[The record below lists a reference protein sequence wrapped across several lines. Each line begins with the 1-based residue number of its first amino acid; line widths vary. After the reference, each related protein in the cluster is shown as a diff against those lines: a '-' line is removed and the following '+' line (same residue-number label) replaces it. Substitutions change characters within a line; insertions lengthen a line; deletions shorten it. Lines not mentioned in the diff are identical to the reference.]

1 VKWIGAGM
9 VALGVAVFP
18 AAVWFPGPWGVISLL
33 LVIAGCFVLVL
44 SRNAVQ
50 PPEDAVDDR

>member
-1 VKWIGAGM
+1 
-9 VALGVAVFP
+9 
-18 AAVWFPGPWGVISLL
+18 VISLL